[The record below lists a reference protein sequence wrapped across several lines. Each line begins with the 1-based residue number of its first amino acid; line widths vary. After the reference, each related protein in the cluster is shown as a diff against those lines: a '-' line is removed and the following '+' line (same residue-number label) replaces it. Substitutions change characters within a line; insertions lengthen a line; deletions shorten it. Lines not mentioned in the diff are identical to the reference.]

1 MSAIH
6 ILLRHALDYAVYPA
20 QIISSN
26 PAKYVKVSKKAP
38 KNIVKHHIISKEK
51 FAELTGKYPFGTPLH
66 IPLLLLY
73 HTGMR
78 IGEVCS
84 LCWEDVNFEEKE
96 ISLKRQ
102 VVYIAKKGYFFS
114 TLKTESSVRNI
125 KMTTLRKN

>member
-6 ILLRHALDYAVYPA
+6 ILLSHALDYAVYPA

-78 IGEVCS
+78 ISEVCS
-84 LCWEDVNFEEKE
+84 LCWEDVNSEEKE

-102 VVYIAKKGYFFS
+102 IVYIEKKGYFFS